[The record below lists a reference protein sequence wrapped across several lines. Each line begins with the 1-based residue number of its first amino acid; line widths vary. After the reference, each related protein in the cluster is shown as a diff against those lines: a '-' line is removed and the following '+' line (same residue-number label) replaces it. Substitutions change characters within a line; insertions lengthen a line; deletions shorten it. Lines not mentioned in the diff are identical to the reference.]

1 MAIKRSQLKALIKE
15 CLIELLAEGLG
26 ERNLVEGINNTGRQP
41 MYEQYDQ
48 PPASSRNELMRAA
61 MMAQQQTRRQY
72 DPELDTPVGG
82 RPSPPGLSPHARAA
96 GHTQIGSQPQRST
109 KAMVENSIG
118 RLTNDPTMQS
128 IFADTARANE
138 GVTMNTMP
146 GSSPSSAMQ
155 QMTTPQTNV
164 PLDALAML
172 GGQPNNWAAMAF
184 GDSKKR

>member
-1 MAIKRSQLKALIKE
+1 MAIKRSQLKSIIKE

-26 ERNLVEGINNTGRQP
+26 ERNLVEGINNSRQQP
-41 MYEQYDQ
+41 VYDQYEQK
-48 PPASSRNELMRAA
+48 PASSRDELMRAA
-61 MMAQQQTRRQY
+61 MMAQQQSRRQY
-72 DPELDTPVGG
+72 SAELDTPIGG
-82 RPSPPGLSPHARAA
+82 APAHPGLSPHARSAN
-96 GHTQIGSQPQRST
+96 HTQVGSQSRGT
-109 KAMVENSIG
+109 TRTMVENSIG

-128 IFADTARANE
+128 IFADTAKANE

-184 GDSKKR
+184 GDTKKR